1 MSGRASL
8 KIFAALLTAGILCSV
23 GNHAS
28 ATDET
33 SVDRGEPAESSYEL
47 GKGYRLGDSGFT
59 IGGYSAAQYQNS
71 KDAESGASLTHLS
84 MFLWWDNDSR
94 LKFFSELDR
103 ERETTSARNGSG
115 ATETHF
121 LAVER
126 FYLDYSFSDL
136 LTVRGGKFLTPVGR
150 WNLIHADPLV
160 WTTSRPMITHQLY
173 PDNITGLMILGNGP
187 MFGRQADYALYAS
200 ATHDLRTAPGNDPF
214 NRAYGVRLNV
224 PANENL
230 EFGVS
235 YLSFSQQAEPN
246 EHKHLAGLDFLW
258 QSGGVEVSGEAAYR
272 TSSELG
278 ETDDRRSGGFIQGVV
293 PLSDKLFGVVRI
305 EALSKPDLNRDIRLQ
320 VLGLNYRPSRA
331 VALKLEFIRGS
342 DTQAGTPIG
351 FLSSVSVLF

>member
-1 MSGRASL
+1 MFGQAYL
-8 KIFAALLTAGILCSV
+8 KIFAPVLLAGALCSV
-23 GNHAS
+23 GNFAF

-33 SVDRGEPAESSYEL
+33 SVDRAEVADGSYEL

-71 KDAESGASLTHLS
+71 KDAESGGSLTHLS
-84 MFLWWDNDSR
+84 MFLWWETDSR

-103 ERETTSARNGSG
+103 ERESISTRNPSG
-115 ATETHF
+115 PNETHF

-160 WTTSRPMITHQLY
+160 WTTSRPLITHQLY

-200 ATHDLRTAPGNDPF
+200 STHDLRTAPGNDPF
-214 NRAYGVRLNV
+214 NRAYGARLNLPV
-224 PANENL
+224 NENL

-258 QSGGVEVSGEAAYR
+258 QSGGVELSGEAAYR
-272 TSSELG
+272 TSSEQG
-278 ETDDRRSGGFIQGVV
+278 EPDDRRSGGFIQGVI
-293 PLSDKLFGVVRI
+293 PLSGRLFGVARI
-305 EALSKPDLNRDIRLQ
+305 ESLSKPDLNRDIRLQ
-320 VLGLNYRPSRA
+320 VLGLNYRPGRA
-331 VALKLEFIRGS
+331 IALKLEFIRGS
-342 DTQAGTPIG
+342 GTQAGTPVG

>member
-1 MSGRASL
+1 M
-8 KIFAALLTAGILCSV
+8 LLAGILGSV
-23 GNHAS
+23 GNHAF

-33 SVDRGEPAESSYEL
+33 SQDRAEASESSYEL

-59 IGGYSAAQYQNS
+59 IGGYSAAQYQNTR
-71 KDAESGASLTHLS
+71 DAESRASLTHLS
-84 MFLWWDNDSR
+84 VFLWWENDSR

-103 ERETTSARNGSG
+103 EREATAARNSSG
-115 ATETHF
+115 TGEKHF

-160 WTTSRPMITHQLY
+160 WTTSRPLITHQLY
-173 PDNITGLMILGNGP
+173 PDNITGLMILGNAP

-200 ATHDLRTAPGNDPF
+200 STHDLRTAPGNDPF
-214 NRAYGVRLNV
+214 DHAYGGRLNL
-224 PANENL
+224 PASENL

-235 YLSFSQQAEPN
+235 YLSFSQHAEPN

-258 QSGGVEVSGEAAYR
+258 QLHGYEVSGEAAYR
-272 TSSELG
+272 NSSERG
-278 ETDDRRSGGFIQGVV
+278 EPDDRRSGGFIQGVI
-293 PLSDKLFGVVRI
+293 PLSGKLFGVARI
-305 EALSKPDLNRDIRLQ
+305 ESLSEPVLNKDIRLQ

-331 VALKLEFIRGS
+331 VSLKLEFIHGS
-342 DTQAGTPIG
+342 ETPTGAPVG